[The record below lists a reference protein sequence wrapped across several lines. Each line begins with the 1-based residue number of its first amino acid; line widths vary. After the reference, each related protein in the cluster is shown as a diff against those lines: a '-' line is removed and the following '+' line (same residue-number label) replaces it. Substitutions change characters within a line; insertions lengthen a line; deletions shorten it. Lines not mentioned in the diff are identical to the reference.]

1 MKKIVTL
8 ALIGLIGLGSVAHA
22 ANREQA
28 QAITNQ
34 LNGFVSKSQSTTPTK
49 ALLYKSN
56 RNNVDDTQVV
66 ENLNLVINGTANPP
80 NVMIVR
86 GDGLALDRCTADYGT
101 ASVGPA
107 PSGIA
112 GIAQGTAV
120 ITIVTTHLPIRV
132 LCSNADGSLRAFYTS
147 YAP

>member
-1 MKKIVTL
+1 MTL
-8 ALIGLIGLGSVAHA
+8 ALIGFMGISSVAYA

-66 ENLNLVINGTANPP
+66 TNLTLVINSTANPP

-86 GDGLALDRCTADYGT
+86 GDGLLLDRCTADYGT
-101 ASVGPA
+101 ASVGAAPA
-107 PSGIA
+107 GISGITA
-112 GIAQGTAV
+112 GTAV

>member
-1 MKKIVTL
+1 MKKFMIL
-8 ALIGLIGLGSVAHA
+8 GLIGLMGMASVAYA

-34 LNGFVSKSQSTTPTK
+34 LNGYVAKSQSTTPTK

-66 ENLNLVINGTANPP
+66 DNLNIAINGTANPP
-80 NVMIVR
+80 NVTITR

-101 ASVGPA
+101 ATVNA
-107 PSGIA
+107 TQI
-112 GIAQGTAV
+112 I
-120 ITIVTTHLPIRV
+120 IVTTHLPIRV
-132 LCSNADGSLRAFYTS
+132 LCSNTDGSLRAFYTT

>member
-1 MKKIVTL
+1 MTL
-8 ALIGLIGLGSVAHA
+8 LVLGMFVFGSVAYA

-34 LNGFVSKSQSTTPTK
+34 LNALVAKSQSTTPTK

-56 RNNVDDTQVV
+56 RNNVDDTQVI
-66 ENLNLVINGTANPP
+66 ENLNLVVNGTANPP
-80 NVMIVR
+80 NVTITR

-101 ASVGPA
+101 ATVNA
-107 PSGIA
+107 TQI
-112 GIAQGTAV
+112 I
-120 ITIVTTHLPIRV
+120 IVTTHLPIRV
-132 LCSNADGSLRAFYTS
+132 LCSNSDGSLRAFYTS

>member
-1 MKKIVTL
+1 MKKIMSLTVL
-8 ALIGLIGLGSVAHA
+8 GLILATSVAQA

-34 LNGFVSKSQSTTPTK
+34 LNGFVAKSQSTTPTK

-66 ENLNLVINGTANPP
+66 ENLNLVVNSTANPP

-86 GDGLALDRCTADYGT
+86 GDGLLLDRCTADYGT
-101 ASVGPA
+101 AQPA
-107 PSGIA
+107 SAPAGIT
-112 GIAQGTAV
+112 GIAQGTSI
-120 ITIVTTHLPIRV
+120 ITVVTTHLPIRV